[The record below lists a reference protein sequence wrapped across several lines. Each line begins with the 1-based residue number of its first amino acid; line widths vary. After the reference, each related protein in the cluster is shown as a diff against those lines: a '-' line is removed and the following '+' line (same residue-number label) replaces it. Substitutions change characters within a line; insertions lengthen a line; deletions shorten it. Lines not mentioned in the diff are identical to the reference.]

1 MKPYLSLVFNKYN
14 LNIDAFSCCILF
26 DSLRLSAKFS
36 RETAT
41 RRHNTFKI
49 ANCKQRSITQAVV
62 VDARTVIVRAI
73 RCKRSANSLH
83 EQRVWRVTRGGQV
96 RVETS
101 MTVSTTVVATAFINI
116 NGVFRRCKRRG
127 GRTKRKIM
135 PTVTSQHPIR
145 AGGHLPAP
153 FRERVLP
160 SSDAKSS
167 FASDYAWFR
176 KQRFDS
182 RYDRSTRPRAL
193 GPCDSI
199 RSTKIWLRHAR
210 ITWLQ
215 ATASIL
221 VGRSFVRVR

>member
-1 MKPYLSLVFNKYN
+1 MKPYLSLAFNKYN

-36 RETAT
+36 RETAI
-41 RRHNTFKI
+41 RRYNTFKI
-49 ANCKQRSITQAVV
+49 AICKQRSISQAVV

-116 NGVFRRCKRRG
+116 NGVVNDG

-199 RSTKIWLRHAR
+199 RSTKIWLRHVR

-221 VGRSFVRVR
+221 VGRSFARVR

>member
-1 MKPYLSLVFNKYN
+1 MKPYLSLAFNKYN

-36 RETAT
+36 RETAI

-49 ANCKQRSITQAVV
+49 AICKQRSISQAVV

-96 RVETS
+96 WVETS

-116 NGVFRRCKRRG
+116 NGVVNDG

-221 VGRSFVRVR
+221 VGRSFARVR

>member
-153 FRERVLP
+153 FRERVCPAATLNHRLHQITHDFGN
-160 SSDAKSS
+160 SASIRVTIEAHGLVLWDHAILSVLRK
-167 FASDYAWFR
+167 SDYV
-176 KQRFDS
+176 
-182 RYDRSTRPRAL
+182 TR
-193 GPCDSI
+193 
-199 RSTKIWLRHAR
+199 
-210 ITWLQ
+210 
-215 ATASIL
+215 
-221 VGRSFVRVR
+221 V

>member
-1 MKPYLSLVFNKYN
+1 MKPYLSLAFNKYN

-36 RETAT
+36 RETAI

-49 ANCKQRSITQAVV
+49 AICKQRSISQAVV

-96 RVETS
+96 WVETS

-116 NGVFRRCKRRG
+116 NGVVNDG

-199 RSTKIWLRHAR
+199 RSTKIWLRHVR

-221 VGRSFVRVR
+221 VGRSFARVR